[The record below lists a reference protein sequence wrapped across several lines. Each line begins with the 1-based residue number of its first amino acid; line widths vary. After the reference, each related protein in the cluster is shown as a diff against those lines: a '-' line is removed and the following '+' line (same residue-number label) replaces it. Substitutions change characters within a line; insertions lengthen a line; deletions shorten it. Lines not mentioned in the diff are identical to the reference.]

1 MHLIGI
7 LMLTPEQIQLITST
21 VPVLKESG
29 VILTDYF
36 YQRMFKHNPE
46 LKEVFNMG
54 HQRSGDQAKALAS
67 AVLAYAANIEN
78 LAVLG
83 DAVNQ
88 IITKHVS
95 LNIQPEQY
103 DIVGENL
110 LASISEVLNVPMD
123 SDLITAWGIA
133 YTQLANILIEGEKQR
148 YQALDQSEKGW
159 SDWRAFK
166 LVDKIVENDEVISF
180 YFESADGEPISDY
193 KAGQYISIRLFV
205 PELGFK
211 QPRQYTLSHYGSKN
225 QYRISVKR
233 EDAKGN
239 LASGYVSNALHNHLS
254 IGDEVEI
261 SAPNGI
267 FYLQNDERKNV
278 FISAGIGITPMMA
291 MLGQL
296 KQVNAQNDIIFMHA
310 YRNENVSTFRQ
321 EIEEYKTL
329 LPNLTTYFTCEAD
342 NSQKIIPDNVG
353 RLFIEKL
360 DASLL
365 PIDADYYICGPDPF
379 ITEQQQAL
387 IAYGIAESNIYTE
400 RFNTGN

>member
-1 MHLIGI
+1 
-7 LMLTPEQIQLITST
+7 MLTPEQIQLITST

-29 VILTDYF
+29 VVLTDYF
-36 YQRMFKHNPE
+36 YQRMFKFNPE

-67 AVLAYAANIEN
+67 AVLAYAANIED

-103 DIVGENL
+103 EIVGENL

-123 SDLITAWGIA
+123 SELIEAWNIA

-148 YQALDQSEKGW
+148 YQELDQTKNGW
-159 SDWRAFK
+159 SDWKTFR
-166 LVDKIVENDEVISF
+166 LIDKIVENDEVISF
-180 YFESADGEPISDY
+180 YFEPVNGEPILDY

-233 EDAKGN
+233 EDAKDN
-239 LASGYVSNALHNHLS
+239 LSSGYVSNVLHNHLS
-254 IGDEVEI
+254 IGDEVEV

-267 FYLQNDERKNV
+267 FYLQDYDKKNV
-278 FISAGIGITPMMA
+278 LISGGIGITPMMA
-291 MLGQL
+291 ILGQL
-296 KQVNAQNDIIFMHA
+296 KQVNAQNDIVFIHA
-310 YRNENVSTFRQ
+310 YRNENVLTFRQ
-321 EIEEYKTL
+321 EIEQCKAL
-329 LPNLTTYFTCEAD
+329 LPNLTTYFTCESD
-342 NSQKIIPDNVG
+342 NSQKVIPENIG
-353 RLFIEKL
+353 RLSIEKL
-360 DASLL
+360 DALLL

-379 ITEQQQAL
+379 IAEQQQAL
-387 IAYGIAESNIYTE
+387 IDYGIVESNIYTE

>member
-1 MHLIGI
+1 
-7 LMLTPEQIQLITST
+7 MLTPEQIQLITST
-21 VPVLKESG
+21 VPILKESG
-29 VILTDYF
+29 VVLTDYF
-36 YQRMFKHNPE
+36 YQRMFKFNPE

-54 HQRSGDQAKALAS
+54 HQRSGAQAKALAS
-67 AVLAYAANIEN
+67 AVLAYAANIED

-103 DIVGENL
+103 EIVGENL

-123 SDLITAWGIA
+123 SELIEAWNIA

-148 YQALDQSEKGW
+148 YQELDQTKNGW
-159 SDWRAFK
+159 SDWKTFR
-166 LVDKIVENDEVISF
+166 LIDKIVENDEVISF
-180 YFESADGEPISDY
+180 YFEPVNGEPILDY

-233 EDAKGN
+233 EDAKDN
-239 LASGYVSNALHNHLS
+239 LSSGYVSNVLHNHLS
-254 IGDEVEI
+254 IGDEVEV

-267 FYLQNDERKNV
+267 FYLQDYDKKNV
-278 FISAGIGITPMMA
+278 LISGGIGITPMMA
-291 MLGQL
+291 ILGQL
-296 KQVNAQNDIIFMHA
+296 KQVNAQNDIVFIHA
-310 YRNENVSTFRQ
+310 YRNENVLTFRQ
-321 EIEEYKTL
+321 EIEQCKAL
-329 LPNLTTYFTCEAD
+329 LPNLTTYFTCESD
-342 NSQKIIPDNVG
+342 NSQKVIPENIG
-353 RLFIEKL
+353 RLSIEKL
-360 DASLL
+360 DALLL

-379 ITEQQQAL
+379 IAEQQQAL
-387 IAYGIAESNIYTE
+387 IDYGIVESNIYTE